1 MKGNNGSAQ
10 ITTGAKGTRIHF
22 KITKIEDLERRL
34 VKVSKAGA
42 KNGYSSNI
50 CNIFQIQL
58 YVFILRK
65 MFLYTECNV

>member
-10 ITTGAKGTRIHF
+10 ITPGAKGTRLHF

-50 CNIFQIQL
+50 CNMLNDIYFYIMLVQ
-58 YVFILRK
+58 
-65 MFLYTECNV
+65 

>member
-10 ITTGAKGTRIHF
+10 ITPGAKGTRIHF

-50 CNIFQIQL
+50 CNIFQMQL
-58 YVFILRK
+58 MLFDLLQQSYDNK
-65 MFLYTECNV
+65 M